1 MKNLYLLL
9 FFALSFFLISCSGG
23 GSKGD
28 SGSGKITY
36 ELDTVMIDAGD
47 HFFFVQYGLSMS
59 ALDRENK
66 LLLNYNPDKFEIEVI
81 DLASRKFKEVKT
93 FEQEGPNGIGGGYI
107 MKVQSMPGGNLI
119 FYDFIGMHFLDP
131 TGKKSNTLRLEETKF
146 SGDSLPSDEQ
156 LLVRSLDTK
165 DGKVFYGFYGTQ
177 SFDGKTKGV
186 AVVDVENNRL
196 KLIPS
201 DVLDFTAELAIDYE
215 VRPGVG
221 SKFPEQNYVHY
232 NDNRMIISTSA
243 KNQLWI
249 YDLKADTL
257 TTKIYES
264 QLTANSKKGAFPR
277 KVTSQEEWANALK
290 EKRKEVSFEKLIYD
304 EDQGGFWR
312 ISKEMDRITASD
324 SVVMK
329 TVLTAFD
336 KDLNQVAETRL
347 SENFLASGSI
357 FALDGYLWQ
366 FLNVEDEVAFVR
378 IKPTL
383 EDD

>member
-1 MKNLYLLL
+1 MRKLLL
-9 FFALSFFLISCSGG
+9 FGPILALLISCSGG
-23 GSKGD
+23 D
-28 SGSGKITY
+28 SQRDLNSGNLSITF
-36 ELDTVMIDAGD
+36 EIDTVLIDAGD
-47 HFFFVQYGLSMS
+47 HFFFVQNGLSMS
-59 ALDRENK
+59 GLDLENK
-66 LLLNYNPDKFEIEVI
+66 QLLNYNPNEFEVEVI
-81 DLASRKFKEVKT
+81 DLVGLKLQEVRSYEK
-93 FEQEGPNGIGGGYI
+93 EGPNGIGGGYI
-107 MKVQSMPGGNLI
+107 MKLQKLPNQNMI
-119 FYDFIGMHFLDP
+119 FYDFVGLHFLDP
-131 TGKKSNTLRLEETKF
+131 TGKKLNTVRFEGTKF
-146 SGDSLPSDEQ
+146 SGDSLQGDEQ
-156 LLVRSLDTK
+156 LLVRSLDTE

-177 SFDGKTKGV
+177 SFDGKTKGL
-186 AVVDVENNRL
+186 AVVDVEDNRL

-221 SKFPEQNYVHY
+221 SKFPEQNYVDY
-232 NDNRMIISTSA
+232 NEDRMIISTSA

-257 TTKIYES
+257 TTKIFES
-264 QLTANSKKGAFPR
+264 QLTANNKKGAFPR
-277 KVTSQEEWANALK
+277 KVSSDQEWANALK

-347 SENFLASGSI
+347 PENFLASGSI

-366 FLNVEDEVAFVR
+366 FLNVDDEVAFVR

-383 EDD
+383 NDD